1 MFTIVRLCVKTSL
14 YLICQK
20 SFYIHHKTKNL
31 KNLILQNWS
40 AVEFLMILSEKSLIY
55 VQT

>member
-20 SFYIHHKTKNL
+20 SFYIYITKL
-31 KNLILQNWS
+31 KISKISFYKIDLQLDFS
-40 AVEFLMILSEKSLIY
+40 
-55 VQT
+55 